1 MEEAGW
7 HFSTQVVLW
16 VIGKQDQQNAEANR
30 YQQLVGMAADK
41 HMRSTTDEWRRRIVG
56 LLFKQQTNLVFVYHF
71 PLWIVLQK
79 ISVSLAW
86 GETHVLNFIL
96 LNYQIGVLYHNE
108 V

>member
-71 PLWIVLQK
+71 PLWIVIYKDK
-79 ISVSLAW
+79 ICLDRKS
-86 GETHVLNFIL
+86 TRLNSSH
-96 LNYQIGVLYHNE
+96 QIISYAV
-108 V
+108 